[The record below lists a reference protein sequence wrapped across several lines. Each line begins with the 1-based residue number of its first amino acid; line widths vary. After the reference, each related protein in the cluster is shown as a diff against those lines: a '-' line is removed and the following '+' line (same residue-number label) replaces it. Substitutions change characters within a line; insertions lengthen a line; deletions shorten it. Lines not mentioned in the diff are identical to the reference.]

1 MAKRDTGVG
10 SQKQGHPYKTTKRVA
25 AKKKMLA
32 EKAAKK
38 MRHTRK
44 INISRY
50 S

>member
-1 MAKRDTGVG
+1 MAKRATGVG
-10 SQKQGHPYKTTKRVA
+10 SQKQGHPYKTKKRVE

-44 INISRY
+44 INPTKY
-50 S
+50 A